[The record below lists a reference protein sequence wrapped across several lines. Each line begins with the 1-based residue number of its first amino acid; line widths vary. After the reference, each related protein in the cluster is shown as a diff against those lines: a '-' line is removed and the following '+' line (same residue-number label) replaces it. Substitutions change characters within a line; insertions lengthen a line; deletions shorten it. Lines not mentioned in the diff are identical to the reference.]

1 MKSAPPPLTI
11 GKVCPMSWSSM
22 QGDSKKRYCEHCQL
36 HVHNLSAMSGRE
48 RARFVRESGG
58 RACIAYRLDADG
70 TLITPPSPW
79 QRATRVFREPK
90 AAAMGLLATLLP
102 FLFSACSH
110 TEQLQPTLGVP
121 LPPDTSDTQ
130 PKKAGVKEDAE

>member
-1 MKSAPPPLTI
+1 MKAAPPPLTI
-11 GKVCPMSWSSM
+11 GKVCPMSWNSM
-22 QGDSKKRYCEHCQL
+22 RGDLKKRYCEHCQL

-48 RARFVRESGG
+48 RESFVWESGG
-58 RACIAYRLDADG
+58 RACIAYRLNADG
-70 TLITPPSPW
+70 TLITPPTRW

-130 PKKAGVKEDAE
+130 PKKAGAKEEAR